1 MPRDTLTIAQVLAL
15 IAATPA
21 SIAMLTAGLAPAQL
35 RFSPTP
41 DEWSSNDVLAH
52 LRACADVWGGC
63 IATILVEDTPT
74 LRAINPRTWI
84 ERTDFPELAFRPSLR
99 AFTEQ
104 RAALLRTLEA
114 LPEEGWAREAIVTGG
129 GSPRGTTVLD
139 YGERMARHE
148 RAHVKQLRRIVHT
161 LRG

>member
-1 MPRDTLTIAQVLAL
+1 MPRNSLTIAQVLAL
-15 IAATPA
+15 IATTPP
-21 SIAMLTAGLAPAQL
+21 SIAMLTTGLAPAQV
-35 RFSPTP
+35 RISPTP
-41 DEWSSNDVLAH
+41 DEWSSNDVLTH

-63 IATILVEDTPT
+63 IATILIEDTPT
-74 LRAINPRTWI
+74 LRAINPRTWSK
-84 ERTDFPELAFRPSLR
+84 RTDYPELAFQPSLR

-104 RAALLRTLEA
+104 RAALLATLGA
-114 LPEEGWAREAIVTGG
+114 LPAEGWAREAIVTGG

-148 RAHVKQLRRIVHT
+148 RAHVKQLQRIVHT